1 MTLTLEA
8 WVAAGISLRLA
19 KERGSRRSSLAQ
31 RAHLTALFPDPTG
44 ATRTSPPV
52 CRNTSLDPSSASL
65 YSPYDGHQCRLSR
78 SRSQVGWAAPSNH
91 PQLLRWHNRSRRSL
105 ATLDRNSKKR
115 AEKHSLPCRMRQTSG
130 RRVIQRLRLQM
141 KSLSSSLRRSWSAE

>member
-52 CRNTSLDPSSASL
+52 CRNTSTPRRPASTLHTMGTSADYRDRDRRWAGPRHPIIRNS
-65 YSPYDGHQCRLSR
+65 YDGTIEADAL
-78 SRSQVGWAAPSNH
+78 
-91 PQLLRWHNRSRRSL
+91 
-105 ATLDRNSKKR
+105 
-115 AEKHSLPCRMRQTSG
+115 
-130 RRVIQRLRLQM
+130 
-141 KSLSSSLRRSWSAE
+141 